1 MSQNCFGCKRGLD
14 GFSRPYMLYI
24 LAWRPTFLLQDAQ
37 TNTTTGPA
45 VPGWGIA
52 LLVLMSIFLAGIL
65 FCVCCAPFCCKTN
78 GIEAQDGLSSAMNRL
93 KCWE

>member
-1 MSQNCFGCKRGLD
+1 MAAGRTVCKAGVWLLAA
-14 GFSRPYMLYI
+14 YVI
-24 LAWRPTFLLQDAQ
+24 LSLQGADAQ

-65 FCVCCAPFCCKTN
+65 FCVCCAVR
-78 GIEAQDGLSSAMNRL
+78 S
-93 KCWE
+93 